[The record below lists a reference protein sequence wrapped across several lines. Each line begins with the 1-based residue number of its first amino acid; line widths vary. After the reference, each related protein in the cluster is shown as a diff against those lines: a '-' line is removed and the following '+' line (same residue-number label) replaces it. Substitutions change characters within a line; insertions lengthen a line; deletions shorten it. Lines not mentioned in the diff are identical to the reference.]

1 VRGRDWLLSL
11 AGPVTVEPRYQRID
25 WTDVLLAAEGHPD
38 PAGWLAGQMG
48 VTRETGRRYL
58 NAVTPGAGRGA
69 LQPTRGRTAPRAEGI
84 IARLQA
90 QADRDAEAAAR
101 EAGQRAR
108 RRAIA
113 RVLRGITE
121 VDIGT
126 VKIEETSGPRKGN
139 SGTRTVDVIAVD
151 LADVAAAVEHGAWSL
166 AEDRM
171 SEAFMDAYGDGLG
184 AVLDITDYPDG
195 ITWS

>member
-1 VRGRDWLLSL
+1 
-11 AGPVTVEPRYQRID
+11 VEPQYERRLD

-48 VTRETGRRYL
+48 VTRETGLSYL
-58 NAVTPGAGRGA
+58 RAVKPGARSYS
-69 LQPTRGRTAPRAEGI
+69 LQPTTGQTAPRAAGM

-121 VDIGT
+121 VDIGE
-126 VKIEETSGPRKGN
+126 VAIKETSGPRTGGT
-139 SGTRTVDVIAVD
+139 GTRTVGTIDVD

-171 SEAFMDAYGDGLG
+171 SETFMDAYGDGLG